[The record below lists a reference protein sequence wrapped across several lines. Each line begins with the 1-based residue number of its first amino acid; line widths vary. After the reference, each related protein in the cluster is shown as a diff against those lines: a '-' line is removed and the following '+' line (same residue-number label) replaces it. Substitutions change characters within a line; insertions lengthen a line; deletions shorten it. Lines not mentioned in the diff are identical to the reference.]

1 MKRSSMILLCCL
13 LLCALLANA
22 QFGDKATVVSVDKQS
37 ADARHPEKGDQYKI
51 AMRMGNTIYMCH
63 ASGPASN
70 FLDWSPG
77 KEFPARLND
86 KVMQVT
92 GPNGTV
98 VDLNITGKNA
108 AK

>member
-1 MKRSSMILLCCL
+1 MKRNLTVLLCCL
-13 LLCALLANA
+13 SICGTLAFA
-22 QFGDKATVVSVDKQS
+22 QTTATVVSIDKQS
-37 ADARHPEKGDQYKI
+37 SDARHPEKGDQYKI
-51 AMRMGNTIYMCH
+51 AMRIGNTIYMCH

-77 KEFPARLND
+77 KEFPAQLSD
-86 KVMQVT
+86 KVMQVA

-98 VDLNITGKNA
+98 VELNIAGKKA